1 MPYCLLMDALAKA
14 GRIQDAKLVFDEM
27 KEKSIRSGI
36 FQLYRRLILRVKL
49 FCYFDM
55 HIDIIIFDIQY
66 TKSLSTNGIICLQ
79 TYVWLMNHA
88 KDAVYLFFL
97 YTWC

>member
-36 FQLYRRLILRVKL
+36 FQLLPETNPQSNAFLL
-49 FCYFDM
+49 F
-55 HIDIIIFDIQY
+55 
-66 TKSLSTNGIICLQ
+66 
-79 TYVWLMNHA
+79 
-88 KDAVYLFFL
+88 
-97 YTWC
+97 

>member
-36 FQLYRRLILRVKL
+36 FQLLPETNPQSKVLLL
-49 FCYFDM
+49 FRYAYCYNYF
-55 HIDIIIFDIQY
+55 
-66 TKSLSTNGIICLQ
+66 
-79 TYVWLMNHA
+79 
-88 KDAVYLFFL
+88 
-97 YTWC
+97 